1 MARSPVDLP
10 DIHPNVA
17 DIYRRKVARLADALN
32 HPEDRHEAA
41 DALRG
46 LIERIVLKPGPKPRQ
61 LDATLYGELGTIVEW
76 VARVGK
82 VGLKNTTITSVAR
95 VSASVNARAR
105 IGHFHGGIPPW
116 APAKAAWKPRSTTHG
131 NGSVFERS
139 LASRFSRIGK
149 AEPAR

>member
-1 MARSPVDLP
+1 MPTAGRWPTSSVSSGRSSAPLRMAAIPGCYPTACGSWRPCRNEITERIARAPVDLP

-17 DIYRRKVARLADALN
+17 DIYRRKAARLADALN

-46 LIERIVLKPGPKPRQ
+46 LIERIVLKPSPKPRQ

-82 VGLKNTTITSVAR
+82 VGPKNT
-95 VSASVNARAR
+95 
-105 IGHFHGGIPPW
+105 
-116 APAKAAWKPRSTTHG
+116 
-131 NGSVFERS
+131 
-139 LASRFSRIGK
+139 
-149 AEPAR
+149 